1 LEVYKGQEVKTEVID
16 FWATWC
22 GPCKLMNPILDE
34 VEKEYPNLTITR
46 IDIDSDKDM
55 VEQYKIQSVPT
66 YIILKDGKEVDRI
79 IGAKPKFAF
88 LKRVFPEGN

>member
-1 LEVYKGQEVKTEVID
+1 VKTEVID

-34 VEKEYPNLTITR
+34 VEKENPDLTITR

-55 VEQYKIQSVPT
+55 VEQYNIQSVPT

-88 LKRVFPEGN
+88 LKRVFPEND

>member
-1 LEVYKGQEVKTEVID
+1 MKTEVID

-34 VEKEYPNLTITR
+34 VEKENPSLTITR
-46 IDIDSDKDM
+46 VDIDSDKDM
-55 VEQYKIQSVPT
+55 AEQYKIQSVPT
-66 YIILKDGKEVDRI
+66 YVILKDGKEVDRI

-88 LKRVFPEGN
+88 LKRVFPEND

>member
-1 LEVYKGQEVKTEVID
+1 MKTEVID

-34 VEKEYPNLTITR
+34 VEKEYSDLTITR
-46 IDIDSDKDM
+46 IDIDSNKDIAL
-55 VEQYKIQSVPT
+55 QYNIQSVPT

-88 LKRVFPEGN
+88 LKRVFPENV

>member
-1 LEVYKGQEVKTEVID
+1 VKTEVID
-16 FWATWC
+16 FWATWG

-34 VEKEYPNLTITR
+34 VEKEYSDLTITR

-55 VEQYKIQSVPT
+55 VEQYNIQSVPT
-66 YIILKDGKEVDRI
+66 YVILKDGKEVDRI

-88 LKRVFPEGN
+88 LKRVFPENG

>member
-1 LEVYKGQEVKTEVID
+1 VKTEVID

-22 GPCKLMNPILDE
+22 GPCKLMNPIIDE
-34 VEKEYPNLTITR
+34 VEKEYSDLTITR
-46 IDIDSDKDM
+46 VNIDSDKDM
-55 VEQYKIQSVPT
+55 VEKYGIQSVPT
-66 YIILKDGKEVDRI
+66 YVILKDGVEIDRI

>member
-1 LEVYKGQEVKTEVID
+1 VKTEVID

-34 VEKEYPNLTITR
+34 VEKEYSDLTITR
-46 IDIDSDKDM
+46 IDIDSNKDIAL
-55 VEQYKIQSVPT
+55 QYNIQSVPT

-88 LKRVFPEGN
+88 LKRVFPENV

>member
-1 LEVYKGQEVKTEVID
+1 MKTEVID

-34 VEKEYPNLTITR
+34 VEKENPDLTITR

-55 VEQYKIQSVPT
+55 VEKYNIQSVPT

-88 LKRVFPEGN
+88 LKRVYPEND

>member
-1 LEVYKGQEVKTEVID
+1 MKTEVID

-34 VEKEYPNLTITR
+34 VEKENPGLTITR

-55 VEQYKIQSVPT
+55 VEKYNIQSVPT

-88 LKRVFPEGN
+88 LKRVFPENG

>member
-1 LEVYKGQEVKTEVID
+1 MKTEVID

-34 VEKEYPNLTITR
+34 VEKENPNLTITR

-55 VEQYKIQSVPT
+55 VEQYNIQSVPT
-66 YIILKDGKEVDRI
+66 YVILKDGKEVDRI

-88 LKRVFPEGN
+88 LKRVFPENV

>member
-1 LEVYKGQEVKTEVID
+1 MKTEVID

-34 VEKEYPNLTITR
+34 VEKENPDLTITR
-46 IDIDSDKDM
+46 VDIDSDKEM
-55 VEQYKIQSVPT
+55 VEQYNIQSVPT
-66 YIILKDGKEVDRI
+66 YVILKDGKEVDRI

-88 LKRVFPEGN
+88 LKRVFPENG

>member
-1 LEVYKGQEVKTEVID
+1 MKTEVID

-34 VEKEYPNLTITR
+34 VEKENPDLTITR
-46 IDIDSDKDM
+46 IDIDSDKEM
-55 VEQYKIQSVPT
+55 VEQYNIQSVPT
-66 YIILKDGKEVDRI
+66 YVILKDGKEVDRI

-88 LKRVFPEGN
+88 LKRVFPEND

>member
-1 LEVYKGQEVKTEVID
+1 MID

-34 VEKEYPNLTITR
+34 VEKENPNLTITR

-55 VEQYKIQSVPT
+55 VEQYNIQSVPT
-66 YIILKDGKEVDRI
+66 YVILKDGKEVDRI

-88 LKRVFPEGN
+88 LKRVFPENG

>member
-1 LEVYKGQEVKTEVID
+1 MKTEVID

-34 VEKEYPNLTITR
+34 VEKENPDLTITR

-55 VEQYKIQSVPT
+55 VEQYNIQSVPT
-66 YIILKDGKEVDRI
+66 YVILKDGKEIDRI

-88 LKRVFPEGN
+88 LKRVFPENG

>member
-1 LEVYKGQEVKTEVID
+1 
-16 FWATWC
+16 
-22 GPCKLMNPILDE
+22 MNPILDE
-34 VEKEYPNLTITR
+34 VEKENPDLTITR

-55 VEQYKIQSVPT
+55 VEQYNIQSVPT

-88 LKRVFPEGN
+88 LKRVFPEND

>member
-1 LEVYKGQEVKTEVID
+1 MKTEVID

-34 VEKEYPNLTITR
+34 VEKENPDLAITR
-46 IDIDSDKDM
+46 VDIDSDKDM

-66 YIILKDGKEVDRI
+66 YVILKDGKEVDRI

-88 LKRVFPEGN
+88 LKRVFPENV